1 MLSKRKFQKT
11 QLSEDSNWD
20 QALSTP
26 STPESLLTNLYC
38 CKKKLKLET
47 LALSPPIPPSRPTIV
62 KITKNPFSP
71 TPMAQNP
78 TKSKGETNPSQFKET
93 QIDIEKYFNSYNS
106 DKLTLLSFKGNHFLF
121 KVVDT
126 MLNIPT
132 SVYKRGQGGLA
143 PTDDENPLS
152 DADKKVLKKYYRS
165 RYAFFEK
172 FDEGIQLDTES
183 WYSVTPE
190 KIAEYTARK
199 MRDFNRNPELTVV
212 DGFSG
217 VGGNTIQFAKHFDK
231 VYSVEI
237 DPAKAEMQK
246 KNSEIYQVTPKI
258 TQLVKD
264 FLLVSALDIP
274 SPKSQTSIFSS
285 PPWGGTDYS
294 SIKFYSLFTS
304 VTPNIVHIL
313 DQSFQLANSLVLMLP
328 KNTLLSELITLCH
341 RAAKKYGIPPT
352 AIHFDHC
359 LIGTPFPY

>member
-231 VYSVEI
+231 KKLGDLPSHSKDNAASQRFPISVCTRH
-237 DPAKAEMQK
+237 PLPQK
-246 KNSEIYQVTPKI
+246 SNLNIQ
-258 TQLVKD
+258 Q
-264 FLLVSALDIP
+264 SALGRHGLLKHKVLFTFHFSDPKHSPYPRPIIPTSQLP
-274 SPKSQTSIFSS
+274 SPNAPKKH
-285 PPWGGTDYS
+285 PPLRTHHPMPPRRQK
-294 SIKFYSLFTS
+294 IRH
-304 VTPNIVHIL
+304 TPNSNPL
-313 DQSFQLANSLVLMLP
+313 
-328 KNTLLSELITLCH
+328 
-341 RAAKKYGIPPT
+341 
-352 AIHFDHC
+352 
-359 LIGTPFPY
+359 